1 MRNEIF
7 ILTGEHFDYSC
18 GCSFCTI
25 KKNVKRLLEKQSFN
39 VHIEKLKLDW
49 KRYPMVKTHFNMAIF
64 YQNKVF
70 GDFYFEAN
78 KMPIQLKEFAE
89 RYFDYVL
96 CASTF
101 IRDAWINSG
110 VKDTMP
116 IINSLG
122 ADIGLYNPYNTTKEK
137 GVLKFLS
144 VGNWQ
149 HVKEWQD
156 RKGLSIIIEIFKE
169 LFTGR
174 KDVELIIKTDQYCP
188 HNYLGENIKLIKQRL
203 TEVAM
208 AELFKSCNVYISA
221 HKGEGFGLGAYQALC
236 TGLDIGAT
244 NYSGVTDFLNGRNA
258 TLFRYTLIDSIIYSK
273 EKYENEILPQFAEP
287 NREDIK
293 KFMLDAVNGKIV
305 KNRISNFQEYS
316 WYDVVKALI
325 GKISER
331 L

>member
-1 MRNEIF
+1 MKNETH
-7 ILTGEHFDYSC
+7 ILTGEHFDYAC

-25 KKNVKRLLEKQSFN
+25 KKNVKRFLEKQGFN
-39 VHIEKLKLDW
+39 VYLEKLRLNW
-49 KRYPMVKTHFNMAIF
+49 KRYPIVKTHFNMAIF

-78 KMPIQLKEFAE
+78 KMPMQLKDFVE

-110 VKDTMP
+110 IKDKTLIM
-116 IINSLG
+116 NSLG

-137 GVLKFLS
+137 KVFRFLS

-156 RKGLSIIIEIFKE
+156 RKGLSITIEIFKA

-174 KDVELIIKTDQYCP
+174 KDVELIIKTDQNCP
-188 HNYLGENIKLIKQRL
+188 CKYLGDNIKLIKQRL

-208 AELFKSCNVYISA
+208 AELFKSCDVYISA

-244 NYSGVTDFLNGRNA
+244 NYSGVTDFLNGCNA
-258 TLFRYTLIDSIIYSK
+258 TLFRYTLIDSIIHPKK
-273 EKYENEILPQFAEP
+273 EYKDETLPQFAEP

-293 KFMLDAVNGKIV
+293 NFMLNAINGKIIKNTIKDFQKYSWQDKV
-305 KNRISNFQEYS
+305 KN
-316 WYDVVKALI
+316 LI
-325 GKISER
+325 LNIREQ